1 MATEGASSEGLPTS
15 PGDEKDVMQ
24 ETASKVQVD
33 RTSDS
38 GGLDEE
44 RLRKYFVGAIDA
56 GTTSSRFII
65 FDGVGEPVAQHQ
77 IEFEQKYP
85 QSG

>member
-1 MATEGASSEGLPTS
+1 MAAEEVSQKDLPTS
-15 PGDEKDVMQ
+15 PGEDKGIMQ

-33 RTSDS
+33 RTSDE

-44 RLRKYFVGAIDA
+44 RLQKYFVGAIDA

-65 FDGVGEPVAQHQ
+65 FDGVGNPVAQHQ